1 MKNGEAEWLDAKG
14 VVEQYTNNP
23 VPGGKYVIKLLSE
36 PGAEN
41 ILIGIT
47 RKRWNKQ
54 VKEIFENLFK
64 AFCLEVNGDVDG
76 IAEDGNQT
84 WAIVDGKLLPTDPK
98 LQKTYIKKG
107 LTFYSEEQ

>member
-1 MKNGEAEWLDAKG
+1 MLSRFKEQVEILNSNGEFSI
-14 VVEQYTNNP
+14 N
-23 VPGGKYVIKLLSE
+23 IH
-36 PGAEN
+36 AEN

-64 AFCLEVNGDVDG
+64 AFCLEVNGDIDG